1 MLVILLGV
9 TILSMI
15 LFVKCS
21 FLYFS
26 KSWLGEKILNSP
38 MFYWPSL
45 KIKQNERN
53 LSPYLRTEVN
63 CGRSTVFMER
73 SDRWFCRLERAGFR
87 QNHDRDVCSIFSR
100 MLQITSR
107 KSMQKVRND
116 IRGLFQ
122 YTGNCCRKSWLK
134 TTERVRRNSRNA
146 LKKIFLKPLRFN
158 AKADSLNIHRKLWII
173 NMTKF

>member
-100 MLQITSR
+100 SDHIPKKYAEGAQWHSWSISIYWELLQEKLIENYGKAASEQS
-107 KSMQKVRND
+107 K
-116 IRGLFQ
+116 
-122 YTGNCCRKSWLK
+122 CLK
-134 TTERVRRNSRNA
+134 EDLSEAFAIQCESGFIECSSETLDKKYDKI
-146 LKKIFLKPLRFN
+146 LK
-158 AKADSLNIHRKLWII
+158 
-173 NMTKF
+173 